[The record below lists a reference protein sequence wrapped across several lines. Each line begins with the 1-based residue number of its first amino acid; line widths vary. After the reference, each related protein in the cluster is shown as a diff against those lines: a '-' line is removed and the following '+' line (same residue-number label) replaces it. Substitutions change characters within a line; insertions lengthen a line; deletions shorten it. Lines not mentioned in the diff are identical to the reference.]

1 MIRCQTFSTVS
12 REMCNG
18 TTQINVPDSFS
29 FDGVSFSV
37 SCDVLLFDDTNDT
50 ESSVDVTRES
60 VYRDDATLHVVTLV
74 SLSDDE
80 PASATH
86 KQEFKT

>member
-1 MIRCQTFSTVS
+1 
-12 REMCNG
+12 MCNG

-29 FDGVSFSV
+29 FDGASFSV

-86 KQEFKT
+86 KKEFEPFYTKSAM